1 MKNIFCCFSFVS
13 ILMLQFFNSPLKAQT
28 SDCFQ
33 PISSM
38 QFQQI
43 QRELTIVQGQSQR
56 YSAIDRAIRNCLSTN
71 QLIELLG
78 FISEDFDRL
87 TLAIAAYP
95 RITNKQDVYDIY
107 NSFAYFSSA
116 FRFHDYIQST
126 KVPVIPI
133 SQANNVIPIN
143 PLPVNPRPVEIT
155 FPLLNY
161 PDASLYNGPKNC
173 ITSLSDNDFKMYVR
187 EIAVLKLET
196 EKMESAISL
205 ATRTCLSTAQAMKL
219 ATSLNI
225 ENNRLDLLKKAYLRI
240 YDEANFDFATQVFT
254 HIPNQLALREFLINV
269 RKANQVVPIKPI
281 CQVNEMEFKTIKDP
295 LAAESSSSSRLSIAR
310 DQIPR
315 FSCYKSNQIK
325 QLVALF
331 SSSSDKLNLAK
342 FAFDF
347 VADKENYFFEL
358 SPLFSSSMDRQSLSN
373 FIATKK

>member
-1 MKNIFCCFSFVS
+1 MKNIFCRFAFVS
-13 ILMLQFFNSPLKAQT
+13 ILMLQFYNSPLKAQT

-56 YSAIDRAIRNCLSTN
+56 YSAVERAIKNCLSTN
-71 QLIELLG
+71 QLIEFLS

-116 FRFHDYIQST
+116 FRFHDFIQST
-126 KVPVIPI
+126 KTSVVPIV
-133 SQANNVIPIN
+133 PIN
-143 PLPVNPRPVEIT
+143 PGNPVFVNPRPVEIT

-173 ITSLSDNDFKMYVR
+173 ITSLSENDFKMYVR

-269 RKANQVVPIKPI
+269 RKANQVVPVKPI

-347 VADKENYFFEL
+347 VGDKENYFYEI
-358 SPLFSSSMDRQSLSN
+358 SPLFPSSMDRQSLSN

>member
-1 MKNIFCCFSFVS
+1 MKNTFCCLALMS
-13 ILMLQFFNSPLKAQT
+13 ILMLQFFNSQLKAQP

-33 PISSM
+33 PISSL

-43 QRELTIVQGQSQR
+43 QRELTIVQDQNQR
-56 YSAIDRAIRNCLSTN
+56 YSAVERAIRNCLSTN

-78 FISEDFDRL
+78 FISEDIDRL
-87 TLAIAAYP
+87 TLAIEAYP

-116 FRFHDYIQST
+116 FRFHDYIQTT
-126 KVPVIPI
+126 KVPVVPI
-133 SQANNVIPIN
+133 SPIN
-143 PLPVNPRPVEIT
+143 PGNPVLVNPRPVEIT

-173 ITSLSDNDFKMYVR
+173 ITSLSENDFRMYVR
-187 EIAVLKLET
+187 EIATMKLEN
-196 EKMESAISL
+196 EKMDYAISL

-225 ENNRLDLLKKAYLRI
+225 ENNRLDLLKKTYLRI

-254 HIPNQLALREFLINV
+254 HIPNQAALREFLIAM
-269 RKANQVVPIKPI
+269 RKAKLAVPVAPL
-281 CQVNEMEFKTIKDP
+281 CHVNEMEFKTIKEP
-295 LAAESSSSSRLSIAR
+295 LAAESSSSTRLSIAR

-315 FSCYKSNQIK
+315 YKCYKSNQIK

-342 FAFDF
+342 FAFDY

-358 SPLFSSSMDRQSLSN
+358 SPLFPSSMDRQSLSN
-373 FIATKK
+373 YIASRK

>member
-1 MKNIFCCFSFVS
+1 MKNIFCCLAFVT

-56 YSAIDRAIRNCLSTN
+56 YSSVERAIKNCLSTN
-71 QLIELLG
+71 QLIEFLS

-116 FRFHDYIQST
+116 FRFHDFIQST
-126 KVPVIPI
+126 KTSVVPIVPV
-133 SQANNVIPIN
+133 N
-143 PLPVNPRPVEIT
+143 PGNPVFVNPRPVEIT

-161 PDASLYNGPKNC
+161 PDALLYNGPKNC

-187 EIAVLKLET
+187 EIAVIKLET
-196 EKMESAISL
+196 EKMEYAISL

-225 ENNRLDLLKKAYLRI
+225 ENNRLELLKKAYLRI

-254 HIPNQLALREFLINV
+254 HIPNQSALRDFLINA
-269 RKANQVVPIKPI
+269 RKANQVAPVKPI

-315 FSCYKSNQIK
+315 FACYKSNQIK

-347 VADKENYFFEL
+347 VADKENYFYEI
-358 SPLFSSSMDRQSLSN
+358 SPLFPSSMDRQSLSN

>member
-1 MKNIFCCFSFVS
+1 MKNTFCCLALMS

-33 PISSM
+33 PISSL

-78 FISEDFDRL
+78 FISEDFHRL

-95 RITNKQDVYDIY
+95 KITNKQDVYDIY

-116 FRFHDYIQST
+116 FRFHDFIQST
-126 KVPVIPI
+126 KAPVIPI
-133 SQANNVIPIN
+133 SPVN
-143 PLPVNPRPVEIT
+143 PPNPAVVNPRPVEIT
-155 FPLLNY
+155 FPVLNY

-187 EIAVLKLET
+187 EIATMKLEN
-196 EKMESAISL
+196 EKMDYAISL

-219 ATSLNI
+219 STSLTI
-225 ENNRLDLLKKAYLRI
+225 ENNKLELLKKAYLRV
-240 YDEANFDFATQVFT
+240 YDEANFDFAKQVFT
-254 HIPNQLALREFLINV
+254 HIPNQAALQEFLIQM
-269 RKANQVVPIKPI
+269 RKASQIVPVKPV
-281 CQVNEMEFKTIKDP
+281 CQVNDMEFKTIKDP
-295 LAAESSSSSRLSIAR
+295 LAAESSSSSRLNIAR

-325 QLVALF
+325 QIVTLF
-331 SSSSDKLNLAK
+331 SASSDKLNLAK

-347 VADKENYFFEL
+347 VSDKENYFFEL
-358 SPLFSSSMDRQSLSN
+358 SPLFSSSMDRQALSN
-373 FIATKK
+373 YIASKK

>member
-1 MKNIFCCFSFVS
+1 
-13 ILMLQFFNSPLKAQT
+13 
-28 SDCFQ
+28 
-33 PISSM
+33 M

-43 QRELTIVQGQSQR
+43 QRELTIVQGQNQR
-56 YSAIDRAIRNCLSTN
+56 YSAVERAITNCLSTN

-78 FISEDFDRL
+78 FISEDVDRL

-95 RITNKQDVYDIY
+95 KITNKQDVYDIY

-116 FRFHDYIQST
+116 FRFHDYIQSN
-126 KVPVIPI
+126 KVPVVPM
-133 SQANNVIPIN
+133 VPIN
-143 PLPVNPRPVEIT
+143 PGNPGVVNPRPVEVT

-161 PDASLYNGPKNC
+161 PDALLYNGPKNC
-173 ITSLSDNDFKMYVR
+173 ITSLSENDFKMYVR
-187 EIAVLKLET
+187 EIAVLKTET

-240 YDEANFDFATQVFT
+240 YDEANFDFASQVFT
-254 HIPNQLALREFLINV
+254 HIPNKSALREFLINA
-269 RKANQVVPIKPI
+269 RKANQVTPIKPI

-310 DQIPR
+310 DQVPR

-358 SPLFSSSMDRQSLSN
+358 SPLFSSSMDRQALSN

>member
-1 MKNIFCCFSFVS
+1 MKHTFSCFVYVS
-13 ILMLQFFNSPLKAQT
+13 IFVLQFLNSPLQAQP

-33 PISSM
+33 PISSI

-43 QRELTIVQGQSQR
+43 QRELTIVQGQNQR
-56 YSAIDRAIRNCLSTN
+56 YSAVERAIRNCLSTN

-78 FISEDFDRL
+78 FISEDIDRL

-95 RITNKQDVYDIY
+95 KITNKQDAYDIY

-116 FRFHDYIQST
+116 FRFHDYIQSN
-126 KVPVIPI
+126 KSHVIPI
-133 SQANNVIPIN
+133 APIN
-143 PLPVNPRPVEIT
+143 PGNPDLVNPRPVEVT

-173 ITSLSDNDFKMYVR
+173 ITSLSENDFKMYVR
-187 EIAVLKLET
+187 EIAVLKTET

-205 ATRTCLSTAQAMKL
+205 ATRTCLSTSQAMKL
-219 ATSLNI
+219 STSLNI

-254 HIPNQLALREFLINV
+254 HIPNQSALREFLINV
-269 RKANQVVPIKPI
+269 RKANQVVPVKPI

-295 LAAESSSSSRLSIAR
+295 LAAESSSSSRLNIAR

-331 SSSSDKLNLAK
+331 SASSDKLNLAK

-347 VADKENYFFEL
+347 VADKENYFYEL
-358 SPLFSSSMDRQSLSN
+358 SPLFSSSMDRQALSN
-373 FIATKK
+373 FIASKK